1 MRRAPADQL
10 FTKALAARASK
21 DTATEL
27 KLRTERLGELE
38 KLLSPSH
45 PSVIFA
51 ANALADNYLQAK
63 QPAQAV
69 PLYLRVM
76 NYLDELDG
84 NPPFGL
90 VVTIEKLVEAL
101 NADEYK
107 DALPALE
114 QAFEVMKRHWGMD
127 NQHTQ
132 SLMRR
137 LAAESIETKPLRA
150 VQLGKLALAYQEAH
164 EVPAE
169 KKLTT
174 IRTILKALQK
184 QELHGESIPYLEKL
198 LALLNLDR
206 EKNLKSIVVVTESLA
221 GTEGLIGHPDQALTY
236 YRQTLEME
244 RSENNGVPNYEYIST
259 LSKTAG
265 MLAHFSRLKEA
276 TPYLEEAARVAEQLY
291 GKDGPTTRLMNTKLD
306 EHKLK
311 LEQSGKPEA
320 GKAP

>member
-1 MRRAPADQL
+1 MRRAPVDQL
-10 FTKALAARASK
+10 YTRALAARASK

-51 ANALADNYLQAK
+51 ANALADTCMQAK

-90 VVTIEKLVEAL
+90 VETIEKLVEAL

-137 LAAESIETKPLRA
+137 LAAESIEAKPLRA
-150 VQLGKLALAYQEAH
+150 VQLGKLALA
-164 EVPAE
+164 
-169 KKLTT
+169 
-174 IRTILKALQK
+174 IRRRMRCQRKR
-184 QELHGESIPYLEKL
+184 
-198 LALLNLDR
+198 N
-206 EKNLKSIVVVTESLA
+206 
-221 GTEGLIGHPDQALTY
+221 
-236 YRQTLEME
+236 
-244 RSENNGVPNYEYIST
+244 
-259 LSKTAG
+259 
-265 MLAHFSRLKEA
+265 
-276 TPYLEEAARVAEQLY
+276 
-291 GKDGPTTRLMNTKLD
+291 
-306 EHKLK
+306 
-311 LEQSGKPEA
+311 
-320 GKAP
+320 